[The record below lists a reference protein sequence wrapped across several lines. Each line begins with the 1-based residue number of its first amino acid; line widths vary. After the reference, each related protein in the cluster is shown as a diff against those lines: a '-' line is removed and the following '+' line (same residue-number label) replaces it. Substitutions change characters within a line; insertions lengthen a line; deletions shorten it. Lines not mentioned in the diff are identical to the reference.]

1 MVATIV
7 PRVDRRLFV
16 IFLVLCLI
24 STTALLPPLPQAEG
38 GNVQPI
44 LRQMAASQPETVVGV
59 IVQKAGSGQSPEEL
73 VRLLGGR
80 VTKDLGIINAFAAEL
95 PAGEVERLAG
105 DPGVRWI
112 SLDAPVIGQGDP
124 SGRGAGRGDDD
135 DGSIELNNLVNAY
148 LYAIGAPALW
158 NGPHQLQGQG
168 ITVAVVDSGIRWN
181 FEGTNL
187 SDLNYSDSHRS
198 RVLRSESFSTDSR
211 NVRDEFGHGTHVAG
225 IIGGN
230 GELSDGVYIGV
241 APKVNLLNVKV
252 SDAYGAGY
260 ESDVVAGLQWIYEHE
275 DEYNIRVVNISLN
288 SSVPQSYHTSPL
300 DAAVEILWFNG
311 IVVVVSA
318 GNNAVDHNGILYPP
332 ANDPFVITVG
342 ASDDRGTFD
351 TKDDILAPFSAQGK
365 TEDGFFKPDLVAP
378 GTNIISLSGGER
390 TRIVRDHSDHQVGKH
405 YFRMSGTS
413 MASAVTSGAVA
424 LLLQAQPELNPDQV
438 KYRLMH
444 TALHLPH
451 SRAPYLNI
459 YKAVQ
464 DNSTKTANTGQ
475 VPSELLWTGSNRPA
489 WDSVHWDSVHWDSVH
504 WDSVHWDSVHWDSVH
519 WDNVHWDSAYWG
531 NTVYSSSISWD

>member
-1 MVATIV
+1 MVATVV
-7 PRVDRRLFV
+7 PKVDRRVFV

-24 STTALLPPLPQAEG
+24 STTALLPALPQAEG

-44 LRQMAASQPETVVGV
+44 LRQMAASQPETVVGL
-59 IVQKAGSGQSPEEL
+59 IVQKAGSGQSPEKL
-73 VRLLGGR
+73 VRLLGGE
-80 VTKDLGIINAFAAEL
+80 VTKDLRIINAFAAEL

-112 SLDAPVIGQGDP
+112 SFDAPVIRQGGPDEP
-124 SGRGAGRGDDD
+124 
-135 DGSIELNNLVNAY
+135 IETVNLLNAY
-148 LYAIGAPALW
+148 ILAIGADALW
-158 NGPHQLQGQG
+158 AEGYQGNDV
-168 ITVAVVDSGIRWN
+168 TVAVVDSGVRWN
-181 FEGTNL
+181 FKGKK
-187 SDLNYSDSHRS
+187 SDLNYSDSRRS
-198 RVLRSESFSTDSR
+198 RVLYSESLSTDST
-211 NVRDEFGHGTHVAG
+211 NVHDEFGHGTHVAG

-230 GELSDGVYIGV
+230 GALSDGAYIGV
-241 APKVNLLNVKV
+241 APRVNLLNIKV

-275 DEYNIRVVNISLN
+275 EEYRIRVVNISLN

-311 IVVVVSA
+311 MVVVVSA

-342 ASDDRGTFD
+342 AIDDRGTFD
-351 TKDDILAPFSAQGK
+351 TGDDVLAPFSAQGK

-378 GTNIISLSGGER
+378 GSNIISLSPGRGAR
-390 TRIVRDHSDHQVGKH
+390 ITREHWDHRVGKY

-438 KYRLMH
+438 KDRLMN
-444 TALHLPH
+444 TALHLPR
-451 SRAPYLNI
+451 SRARYLNV
-459 YKAVQ
+459 YKAMQ
-464 DNSTKTANTGQ
+464 DNSTETANTGQ
-475 VPSELLWTGSNRPA
+475 VPSELLWTGSDPPA

-519 WDNVHWDSAYWG
+519 WDNVYWDSSWWG
-531 NTVYSSSISWD
+531 DTVYSSSISWD

>member
-1 MVATIV
+1 MVATVV
-7 PRVDRRLFV
+7 PKVDRRLFV

-24 STTALLPPLPQAEG
+24 STTALLPALPQAEG

-44 LRQMAASQPETVVGV
+44 LRQMAASQPETVVGL

-80 VTKDLGIINAFAAEL
+80 VTKDLRIINAFAAEL
-95 PAGEVERLAG
+95 PASEVERLAR
-105 DPGVRWI
+105 DPGVRWV
-112 SLDAPVIGQGDP
+112 SFDAPMIRQGGPDEP
-124 SGRGAGRGDDD
+124 
-135 DGSIELNNLVNAY
+135 IETGNLLNAY
-148 LYAIGAPALW
+148 ILAIGADDVWAE
-158 NGPHQLQGQG
+158 GYQGSG
-168 ITVAVVDSGIRWN
+168 VTVAVVDSGIRSN
-181 FEGTNL
+181 FQGKKL
-187 SDLNYSDSHRS
+187 SDLKDSDSDRS
-198 RVLRSESFSTDSR
+198 RVLHSESFSTDSR
-211 NVRDEFGHGTHVAG
+211 NVHDEFGHGTHVAG

-230 GELSDGVYIGV
+230 GALSDDTYIGV
-241 APKVNLLNVKV
+241 APSVNLLNVKV

-275 DEYNIRVVNISLN
+275 DEYEIRVINISLN

-342 ASDDRGTFD
+342 AVDDRGTFD
-351 TKDDILAPFSAQGK
+351 TGDDVLAPFSAQGK
-365 TEDGFFKPDLVAP
+365 TADGFFKPDLVVP
-378 GTNIISLSGGER
+378 GTNIISLSAGRGARLARE
-390 TRIVRDHSDHQVGKH
+390 HWDHQVGKY

-424 LLLQAQPELNPDQV
+424 LLLQAQPDLNPDQV
-438 KYRLMH
+438 KWRLMH
-444 TALHLPH
+444 TTEPFPVEGAGAGYLNVYNAVHNG
-451 SRAPYLNI
+451 SRA
-459 YKAVQ
+459 
-464 DNSTKTANTGQ
+464 TANTGQ
-475 VPSELLWTGSNRPA
+475 VPSELLWTGSDPPA

-504 WDSVHWDSVHWDSVH
+504 WDSMHWDSVHWDSVHWDSVH
-519 WDNVHWDSAYWG
+519 WGDA
-531 NTVYSSSISWD
+531 VYSSSISWD